1 LLGLGH
7 RRIAFIGG
15 PTLPGAAPIN
25 RVYTVEQRVIGYW
38 TALHEAGIPIDDKL
52 FASCNMTTAGA
63 YTACQQL
70 LVRAVPFSAI
80 ICAND
85 ESAIGATKA
94 LRAAGLRMPEDVS
107 IVGFDDIDMAEHLTP
122 ALTTVRI
129 HKRAIGTMA
138 VKTLIARAQD
148 PAALPIMILL
158 PTELIVRGS
167 TGIVS

>member
-1 LLGLGH
+1 
-7 RRIAFIGG
+7 
-15 PTLPGAAPIN
+15 
-25 RVYTVEQRVIGYW
+25 
-38 TALHEAGIPIDDKL
+38 
-52 FASCNMTTAGA
+52 
-63 YTACQQL
+63 
-70 LVRAVPFSAI
+70 
-80 ICAND
+80 
-85 ESAIGATKA
+85 
-94 LRAAGLRMPEDVS
+94 MPEDVS

-148 PAALPIMILL
+148 PAALPITILL